1 MTKEQAI
8 KMLQDNIA
16 DGENI
21 FISVWSFD
29 VHPTWSDEFTRED
42 WNYAVSAME
51 GRQGEYV
58 DERIADEL
66 NYAMLLN
73 RNAWEAENAL

>member
-21 FISVWSFD
+21 FISAWSFD
-29 VHPTWSDEFTRED
+29 VHPTWSDEFTRDD
-42 WNYAVSAME
+42 WNFAVNAME
-51 GRQGEYV
+51 GRFGEYT
-58 DERIADEL
+58 DEQIASEL
-66 NYAMLLN
+66 SMLMEQN
-73 RNAWEAENAL
+73 REGAIK